1 MVLEYNTVENEK
13 TANTVNK
20 TENMFVETICTIYAM
35 NATSLVLLRRL
46 VAHKVSQ
53 LYINK
58 KKKIG

>member
-13 TANTVNK
+13 TVNAVNK
-20 TENMFVETICTIYAM
+20 TENMFVETICIIYAM
-35 NATSLVLLRRL
+35 NATSLVLLRGL
-46 VAHKVSQ
+46 VAHKVIQ